1 VSVARYTQLD
11 SARLRRDGGLTRA
24 RRITLLAAVGA
35 SGFTAVIALIAATT
49 VPGRTTSSA
58 SQPPSSDSSGANAGA
73 VQPNLTGPGQLPQA
87 AYGGAPIAV
96 SGGS

>member
-1 VSVARYTQLD
+1 VARYTQLD
-11 SARLRRDGGLTRA
+11 SARLRRDRGLARA
-24 RRITLLAAVGA
+24 RRITFFAAVGA

-49 VPGRTTSSA
+49 VPGRTTG

-87 AYGGAPIAV
+87 ANGGAPIVV

>member
-11 SARLRRDGGLTRA
+11 SARLRRDLGLARA
-24 RRITLLAAVGA
+24 RRITFLAAVGA
-35 SGFTAVIALIAATT
+35 TGFTAAFALIAATT
-49 VPGRTTSSA
+49 APGRSASSPSTSSNPTG
-58 SQPPSSDSSGANAGA
+58 SNPGT

-87 AYGGAPIAV
+87 ADGGAPVVV